1 MNGFLA
7 GWFIFVGLIF
17 LGDSIEIAAETYA
30 NRSCTA
36 APTEGETK

>member
-17 LGDSIEIAAETYA
+17 LGDSIETAAETYA

-36 APTEGETK
+36 APEKGQP

>member
-17 LGDSIEIAAETYA
+17 LGDSIEASAETYA

-36 APTEGETK
+36 APEKGQI